1 MHDEQIRKL
10 IEQFRA
16 KFLELSSEEIQRLI
30 EETKAEALAEA
41 RAIIKEQMLEAILE
55 QSARLQARPG
65 AAQAEPAAQTTPSA
79 EAPASSQQ
87 PEPAQRSPFE
97 TPRVTL
103 VSRPETP
110 PAPEKKTSRPGA
122 EPATVEAAEQ
132 NGAEIDGA
140 RKILREIENL
150 RQQLSA
156 NEEWLKRAGG
166 SGPGASDYADES

>member
-1 MHDEQIRKL
+1 MHDEQIRRL

-16 KFLELSSEEIQRLI
+16 RFLELSSEEIQRLI
-30 EETKAEALAEA
+30 EEAKAEALAEA

-55 QSARLQARPG
+55 QSARLQTRSA
-65 AAQAEPAAQTTPSA
+65 AAQ
-79 EAPASSQQ
+79 PASSAAAPTSSPRQ

-110 PAPEKKTSRPGA
+110 PAPEKKTSRPSP

>member
-1 MHDEQIRKL
+1 MYDEQIRKL

-55 QSARLQARPG
+55 QSARMQLRQAP
-65 AAQAEPAAQTTPSA
+65 QPTQTTQPT
-79 EAPASSQQ
+79 PPPRK
-87 PEPAQRSPFE
+87 PEPTQRPPFE

-110 PAPEKKTSRPGA
+110 SKPPSSKP
-122 EPATVEAAEQ
+122 EPAAVEAAEQ
-132 NGAEIDGA
+132 NGTEVDGA

-156 NEEWLKRAGG
+156 NEEWLTRGG
-166 SGPGASDYADES
+166 SVADEHAGE

>member
-1 MHDEQIRKL
+1 MHDEQIRRL

-16 KFLELSSEEIQRLI
+16 RFLELSSEEIQHLI
-30 EETKAEALAEA
+30 EEAKAEALAEA

-55 QSARLQARPG
+55 QSARLQARSA
-65 AAQAEPAAQTTPSA
+65 AAQ
-79 EAPASSQQ
+79 PASSATPTSSPRQS
-87 PEPAQRSPFE
+87 EPAQRSPFE
-97 TPRVTL
+97 IPRVTL

-110 PAPEKKTSRPGA
+110 PAPEKKTSLPGP

-166 SGPGASDYADES
+166 SGPGASDYGDES

>member
-1 MHDEQIRKL
+1 MHDEQIRRL

-16 KFLELSSEEIQRLI
+16 RFLELSSEEIQHLI
-30 EETKAEALAEA
+30 EEAKAEALAEA

-55 QSARLQARPG
+55 QSARLQARSA
-65 AAQAEPAAQTTPSA
+65 AAQ
-79 EAPASSQQ
+79 PASSATPTSSPRQF
-87 PEPAQRSPFE
+87 EPAQRSPFE
-97 TPRVTL
+97 TPWVTL

-110 PAPEKKTSRPGA
+110 PAPEKKTSRPSP

-166 SGPGASDYADES
+166 SGPGASDYGDES